1 MNNSFL
7 EFINKDIE
15 GKKNLLQSLPTR
27 TKTNKKAF
35 NKEIE
40 GMLAKYKEYEANIYK
55 YITVKAKSIDVK
67 DSSQS
72 LDKTK

>member
-1 MNNSFL
+1 MNSSFL

-15 GKKNLLQSLPTR
+15 GKKSLLQSLPTR

-40 GMLAKYKEYEANIYK
+40 GMLAKYKEY
-55 YITVKAKSIDVK
+55 
-67 DSSQS
+67 
-72 LDKTK
+72 